1 MKPMTKDARMRKLIL
16 AITMHAWADT
26 AHPSAPSTIFG
37 DPTHTTCVFSRVP
50 RNHSASRTTGVI
62 A

>member
-1 MKPMTKDARMRKLIL
+1 MSKLIL

-26 AHPSAPSTIFG
+26 AHPSAASTIFG